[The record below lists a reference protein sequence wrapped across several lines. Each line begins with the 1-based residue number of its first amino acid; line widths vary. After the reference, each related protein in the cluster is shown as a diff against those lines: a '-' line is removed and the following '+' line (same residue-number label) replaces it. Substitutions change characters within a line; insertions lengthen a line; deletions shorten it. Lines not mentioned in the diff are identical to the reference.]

1 MAWDKVD
8 LQWLEIMAW
17 DKVNLQWL
25 EIMAWVKVNLQWLEI
40 MAWDKVNLQWL
51 EKCGAYIINGKKKT
65 VTNLF
70 HLKMTIKLFL

>member
-1 MAWDKVD
+1 MAWDRVD
-8 LQWLEIMAW
+8 
-17 DKVNLQWL
+17 
-25 EIMAWVKVNLQWLEI
+25 LQWLEI